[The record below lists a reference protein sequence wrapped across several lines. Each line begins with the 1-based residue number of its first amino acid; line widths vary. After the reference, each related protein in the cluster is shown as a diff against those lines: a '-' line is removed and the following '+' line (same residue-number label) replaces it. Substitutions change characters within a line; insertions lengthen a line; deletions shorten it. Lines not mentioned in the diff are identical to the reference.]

1 MNLRAVLI
9 ISRRFTVRSC
19 ETLVVS
25 SHYSC
30 RTALSMPLLRL
41 RRLLLNPWKRP
52 KPPAWGPRLCGF
64 FSYGYIQT
72 HGSEYHQKHIVLIFW
87 HKHVLSLVLLEVLD
101 TFPSG
106 RGAPEGAKM
115 QLCQMLR
122 FWNKETI
129 WSHGLRTKRGIR
141 TGYRPPPLLM
151 HHLGTK
157 HYGPGWAMSCWGIAV
172 LMQYRMQS
180 FINQSIYGKKRFN
193 QSKTYRDRW
202 VKRVS

>member
-1 MNLRAVLI
+1 MNLLWSPPTTAVGQH
-9 ISRRFTVRSC
+9 SQCHCCVC
-19 ETLVVS
+19 EGFYSTLGSVP
-25 SHYSC
+25 SHQPEDQGCAASFL
-30 RTALSMPLLRL
+30 TDTFKSM
-41 RRLLLNPWKRP
+41 W
-52 KPPAWGPRLCGF
+52 
-64 FSYGYIQT
+64 
-72 HGSEYHQKHIVLIFW
+72 SEYHQKHLVLIFW
-87 HKHVLSLVLLEVLD
+87 HKHVLSLVLVEVLD

-115 QLCQMLR
+115 QQCQMLR

-129 WSHGLRTKRGIR
+129 WSHGLRTKRGY
-141 TGYRPPPLLM
+141 GPPPLLM

-157 HYGPGWAMSCWGIAV
+157 HYGPGWALSCWGIAV